1 MLLGLGPVTI
11 RISLAAALLAA
22 ALPQAVDAETL
33 VKPDLI
39 VSPAGAS
46 VTLVFLNETAE
57 RLVPPPRID
66 ADMTIGGRTV
76 PVVLTRRD
84 GTEGVPPSAFARMVY
99 DISGAAPEPGA
110 TVSLTLPAP
119 WQTAAQLTAV
129 AAPADAT
136 NEALAAAPDAGM
148 RDEMATEP
156 APELAAAP
164 ASIATPAA
172 EALAVTTPEETFEER
187 SYFSTYQ
194 PVYAVLGLSPAN
206 AKLQFSFKYALVD
219 PDGDAAMR
227 WSFLRGVYFGY
238 TQTMFWDLA
247 QESSPFRSIDF
258 KPELF
263 YRYRSDR
270 FLQSLERPA
279 LNVQAGIRHQS
290 NGREEP
296 ASRSFNETYIE
307 PSVTLPVGG
316 GYHLTAAPR
325 AWFYF
330 GDLEDNPDIDEF
342 RGNTSFRLSLLR
354 EDGAR
359 LEARAI
365 GFVGTGR
372 GSLQTDASYPIT
384 GGFIGNLNLRAHAQ
398 LFTGYGDNLLE
409 YDRKVTRLRIGI
421 SLAD

>member
-1 MLLGLGPVTI
+1 
-11 RISLAAALLAA
+11 
-22 ALPQAVDAETL
+22 
-33 VKPDLI
+33 
-39 VSPAGAS
+39 
-46 VTLVFLNETAE
+46 
-57 RLVPPPRID
+57 
-66 ADMTIGGRTV
+66 
-76 PVVLTRRD
+76 
-84 GTEGVPPSAFARMVY
+84 
-99 DISGAAPEPGA
+99 
-110 TVSLTLPAP
+110 
-119 WQTAAQLTAV
+119 
-129 AAPADAT
+129 
-136 NEALAAAPDAGM
+136 
-148 RDEMATEP
+148 MATGP

-164 ASIATPAA
+164 TSIATPAA